1 MHGKLFQIKHLLI
14 IREQIAPFQV
24 DFTVK
29 EMSIDFSNIK
39 SAAAGLIQN
48 RNKLFSFSS
57 NNALLEFLLEGT
69 PKVKEYLIDSRKEI
83 DKQLK
88 LTCEAFITYATE
100 SILGSVMEWVH
111 KAEHILKITNMSSA
125 DAVPLPKQEFGK
137 PQNLA
142 DIVNAA
148 KRNIKAK
155 LPEIKK
161 YMKLYLANRETEFI
175 LFRPILVLN

>member
-1 MHGKLFQIKHLLI
+1 
-14 IREQIAPFQV
+14 
-24 DFTVK
+24 
-29 EMSIDFSNIK
+29 MSIDFSHLK

-69 PKVKEYLIDSRKEI
+69 PRVKEYLIDSRKEI

-88 LTCEAFITYATE
+88 NSCEEFITYVTD
-100 SILGSVMEWVH
+100 SLLGSVSEWIQ
-111 KAEHILKITNMSSA
+111 KAEHILKVTNMDLP
-125 DAVPLPKQEFGK
+125 DALPLPKQNFGK
-137 PQNLA
+137 PQNVA
-142 DIVNAA
+142 NIVNAA
-148 KRNIKAK
+148 KRNIKAR

-175 LFRPILVLN
+175 LFRPISVIFVI